1 MNEQRCFIMW
11 RMTEQQAN
19 TVIDEVSEGRS
30 IRSVC
35 KERGFSRWGFYAL
48 LATNGV
54 LADRLALAREIRDEG
69 TEDEVLEIADE
80 HCDDTVAT
88 SRQRNR
94 LDARYKVLAAR
105 RPQRWG
111 AKLDLSVTAKPDA
124 RAAEQRA
131 DARLLRYQPQHQL
144 TQVIEG
150 QAITLLRLADKQSA
164 SAMDQGPA
172 DVADDIFAAS

>member
-1 MNEQRCFIMW
+1 
-11 RMTEQQAN
+11 MTEEQAN
-19 TVIDEVSEGRS
+19 AVIDEVSEGRS

-35 KERGFSRWGFYAL
+35 RERGLSRWGFYAL

-54 LADRLALAREIRDEG
+54 LADRLTQAREIRDEG

-80 HCDDTVAT
+80 PCEDTVAT

-111 AKLDLSVTAKPDA
+111 AKLDLQVTSKPDA

-131 DARLLRYQPQHQL
+131 DARLLRYQPQHL
-144 TQVIEG
+144 ITQVIDVVPRLV
-150 QAITLLRLADKQSA
+150 ATLADKQSA
-164 SAMDQGPA
+164 GAIDNGPD
-172 DVADDIFAAS
+172 DVEPDIFAAS